1 MVTTVM
7 REVDLQVQVTQPEA
21 AEVQK
26 LENKSEVMYV
36 YIGPPVDKR
45 LGTEPRI
52 QLADDFAT
60 MNDEQPEDSVS
71 IKDLRETVTMSYP
84 QRRLNTSTVFS
95 PGPTRTPHTNVNN
108 KVPTQ
113 ITSTMEDNDF
123 IQSEKAKALP
133 RAILQGE
140 CPQTQCHQ
148 AGPSIVESYRILVWL
163 CRLTRA
169 KVDLQRLWRPREPS
183 RSFI

>member
-1 MVTTVM
+1 MARFGRKKKGGLPAVSTASLPDIVFMLLFFFMVTTVM

-60 MNDEQPEDSVS
+60 MNDVGPYIETV
-71 IKDLRETVTMSYP
+71 RETKPEAM
-84 QRRLNTSTVFS
+84 RN
-95 PGPTRTPHTNVNN
+95 
-108 KVPTQ
+108 
-113 ITSTMEDNDF
+113 
-123 IQSEKAKALP
+123 
-133 RAILQGE
+133 
-140 CPQTQCHQ
+140 
-148 AGPSIVESYRILVWL
+148 
-163 CRLTRA
+163 RLTTSL
-169 KVDLQRLWRPREPS
+169 KVDKTAKMGVITDVKQELRKVYALKLMYSTREGS
-183 RSFI
+183 R